1 MQKKTFTFGFLIVIG
16 VIVMIAGAISPVTA
30 KPSVGII
37 NKEDLK
43 KELGSNDLV
52 ILDVRTGK
60 DWKSSE
66 FKIQG
71 ALRANPK
78 EFASWGQNFDKTKKV
93 VLYCA

>member
-1 MQKKTFTFGFLIVIG
+1 MIKSKFTFGFIILLSAITVSAWSIV
-16 VIVMIAGAISPVTA
+16 PVSA
-30 KPSVGII
+30 KSVGIMT
-37 NKEDLK
+37 KEELK
-43 KELGSNDLV
+43 KELDNGDLV

-71 ALRANPK
+71 AVRTNPK
-78 EFASWGQNFDKTKKV
+78 DFATWNSSFDKNKKL